1 MATVAVALPE
11 NGGPASVEL
20 AEGAITLS
28 PIGIRIDGP
37 ALGLPVDS
45 GIYQIVLH
53 YADGTDYVL
62 KDEEAFVSNSTYGFV
77 DMEQGAFIYTFN
89 RIVDTTAL
97 ASVTIEGTDYPLA
110 E

>member
-1 MATVAVALPE
+1 M
-11 NGGPASVEL
+11 
-20 AEGAITLS
+20 
-28 PIGIRIDGP
+28 
-37 ALGLPVDS
+37 
-45 GIYQIVLH
+45 
-53 YADGTDYVL
+53 L